1 MQNNSSRTLA
11 VYIWQNDNKKRP
23 HSGGAMMKILV
34 GRNKAFR

>member
-23 HSGGAMMKILV
+23 HSGGA
-34 GRNKAFR
+34 AFENINLPE